1 MSMSCP
7 LAVLHAI
14 QDDFGA
20 AERRLSEAG
29 DIGRSIGHA
38 EVAVFMPFFAATV
51 ETFAGHNEQAEA
63 LLREALA
70 AADTSP
76 DVGMLDA
83 VRLDLARVLL
93 TRGADAQAAVL
104 LAALTGELPPAVAAD
119 AYGARARIAA
129 RHGDS
134 DALVLA
140 ARALAVARNTESP
153 VLLATAYLDQA
164 HVLAELDRRRDAATA
179 ASRAGVVF
187 GRKGHLPG
195 MRRASQLI
203 DQLDAA

>member
-1 MSMSCP
+1 
-7 LAVLHAI
+7 
-14 QDDFGA
+14 
-20 AERRLSEAG
+20 
-29 DIGRSIGHA
+29 
-38 EVAVFMPFFAATV
+38 
-51 ETFAGHNEQAEA
+51 
-63 LLREALA
+63 
-70 AADTSP
+70 
-76 DVGMLDA
+76 MLDA